1 MAGHSRANSVLNG
14 ELKKQSPDSALNSLP
29 PAYLQCVPCGR
40 RFYIGGVWMGV
51 YNVSIKV
58 GNSYCV
64 VQIPDAES
72 QKKMYENVNP
82 SSGESV
88 FTIQANFPEIGSAFD
103 VRFKKNL

>member
-1 MAGHSRANSVLNG
+1 
-14 ELKKQSPDSALNSLP
+14 
-29 PAYLQCVPCGR
+29 
-40 RFYIGGVWMGV
+40 MGV

-88 FTIQANFPEIGSAFD
+88 FTIQNKFPGN
-103 VRFKKNL
+103 RFSF

>member
-1 MAGHSRANSVLNG
+1 
-14 ELKKQSPDSALNSLP
+14 
-29 PAYLQCVPCGR
+29 
-40 RFYIGGVWMGV
+40 MGV